1 MSLATSVVVQV
12 FVVQVFG
19 RRHDEAIDALMRP
32 AFEKRQGRK
41 SRDVG
46 HSRAAALWGFGRK
59 VGHEVGQQR
68 LRRWTF
74 CKAMESRSG

>member
-1 MSLATSVVVQV
+1 MLRLLTAGI
-12 FVVQVFG
+12 VQVFG
-19 RRHDEAIDALMRP
+19 RRHDEAIHALMRP

-46 HSRAAALWGFGRK
+46 HCSAAALWGFGRK
-59 VGHEVGQQR
+59 VRHEVGQQR

-74 CKAMESRSG
+74 YKAMESRSG